1 MHFVLAGKNAYYVHS
16 FCSSLFSQ
24 VADAM
29 KRMHDRQNIG
39 KVILL
44 PEAKEEEEQPKTNPD
59 LGKEEEK
66 TEPVVTKETEEATEE
81 VKAEKD

>member
-1 MHFVLAGKNAYYVHS
+1 
-16 FCSSLFSQ
+16 
-24 VADAM
+24 M

-66 TEPVVTKETEEATEE
+66 TEPVVTKESLVWAQAS
-81 VKAEKD
+81 VGQ